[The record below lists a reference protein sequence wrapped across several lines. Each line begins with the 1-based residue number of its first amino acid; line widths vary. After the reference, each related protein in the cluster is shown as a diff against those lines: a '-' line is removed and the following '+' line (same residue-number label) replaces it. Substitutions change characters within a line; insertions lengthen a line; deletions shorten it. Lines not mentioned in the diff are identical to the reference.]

1 MQSRGGN
8 KLDLKVKLYADGANI
23 NDMKAQYKNGVVSG
37 FTTNPSLMKKA
48 GVKDYV
54 SFAEEVVNE
63 IPDMSISFE
72 VFADDFDQMKLE
84 ARKIAEFGENVY
96 VKIPITNTRGE
107 SSIPLIKKLSSEG
120 INLNITAVF
129 TIDQVKEI
137 LSVISPKSKTII
149 SVFAGR
155 IADTGI
161 NPVPTM
167 EDAVSLCK
175 SHENVELLW
184 ASTREV
190 FNIVQANEVG
200 VDIITCPTDILN
212 KLHMLGMDLEELSV
226 ETVKGFYKDVESLG
240 YSIL

>member
-1 MQSRGGN
+1 
-8 KLDLKVKLYADGANI
+8 LDLKVKLYADGANI

>member
-107 SSIPLIKKLSSEG
+107 SSIPLIKKLSNEG

-137 LSVISPKSKTII
+137 LSVISPNSKTII

>member
-23 NDMKAQYKNGVVSG
+23 NDMKAQYKDGFVSG

-137 LSVISPKSKTII
+137 LSVISPNSKTII

-200 VDIITCPTDILN
+200 VDIITCPTGILN

>member
-107 SSIPLIKKLSSEG
+107 SSIPLIKKLSSEC

-167 EDAVSLCK
+167 QDAVSLCK

>member
-107 SSIPLIKKLSSEG
+107 SSIPLIKKLSNEG

-137 LSVISPKSKTII
+137 LSVISPNSKTII

-167 EDAVSLCK
+167 EGAVSLCK